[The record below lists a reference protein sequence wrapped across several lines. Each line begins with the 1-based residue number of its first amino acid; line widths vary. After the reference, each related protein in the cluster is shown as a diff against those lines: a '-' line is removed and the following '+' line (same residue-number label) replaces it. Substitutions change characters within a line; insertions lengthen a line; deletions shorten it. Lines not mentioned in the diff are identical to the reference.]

1 MPVHNIFKIIFLIG
15 FGTIFS
21 WAVPSNEFVLKEHIR
36 IDESNIFDEHTQL
49 SVAKVACSNDQKCIG
64 IYEASCDK
72 NGPFMLLRNSFVT
85 SVFGTSCIYKKRQY
99 DPTSKCF
106 DVSMYKPTSDFGW
119 SLGHCSSS
127 GIWLEAGTYTEKCC
141 ISEEVHIL
149 SCINTGP
156 ERHDWSSS
164 ILIMLGHQF
173 CDDVVGHKAFI
184 RLNISGICKFNYM
197 AIWFY

>member
-1 MPVHNIFKIIFLIG
+1 MPVHNIFKITFLIG

-106 DVSMYKPTSDFGW
+106 DVSMYKSTSDFGW
-119 SLGHCSSS
+119 SFGNCSGSDKWLGS
-127 GIWLEAGTYTEKCC
+127 GTYTDKCC
-141 ISEEVHIL
+141 TSDVLHIL
-149 SCINTGP
+149 SCSTSSHDQ
-156 ERHDWSSS
+156 RDWSSTV
-164 ILIMLGHQF
+164 LTMLGHQF
-173 CDDVVGHKAFI
+173 CDDFAGHNAFI
-184 RLNISGICKFNYM
+184 SLNVSGTYT
-197 AIWFY
+197 